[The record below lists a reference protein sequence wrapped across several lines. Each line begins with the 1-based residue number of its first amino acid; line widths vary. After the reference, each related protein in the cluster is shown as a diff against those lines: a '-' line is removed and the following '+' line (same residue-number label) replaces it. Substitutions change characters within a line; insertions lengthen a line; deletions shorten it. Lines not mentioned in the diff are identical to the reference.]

1 MMKKILSTLTLCSCI
16 IAGTAGSLASA
27 NNESAVNIVETVNTI
42 WNNTFNS
49 GDSDALS
56 RLYTENAILSPGNAE
71 SLVGQEQIDNLFKSF
86 IDNGVHNHSIKIIE
100 AYRDHNQITQLARWQ
115 AEGVNDKQEPISFGG
130 VLMTVIEK
138 SPDGVWLTH
147 SHIWNMGN

>member
-1 MMKKILSTLTLCSCI
+1 MKKLLSTLALCSYI
-16 IAGTAGSLASA
+16 ITGTNVSLASE
-27 NNESAVNIVETVNTI
+27 NDESAVNIVETVNTI

-56 RLYTENAILSPGNAE
+56 QLYTENAILSPGNGK
-71 SLVGQEQIDNLFKSF
+71 SLVGQEQIGHLFKTF

-100 AYRDHNQITQLARWQ
+100 AYRDHNQIVQLARWQ
-115 AEGVNDKQEPISFGG
+115 AESVNDKQEPISFGG

-138 SPDGVWLTH
+138 NSDGIWLTR